1 MEVTQK
7 ERHGVLFYSCDE
19 MEQVGFAHGFST
31 RVGGVSPAPWDSLN
45 LGAGRGDEPERVS
58 ENFRRFCHAIGA
70 DPDTLVKNHQ
80 IHSDVV
86 RQVGWGDQVSFPGE
100 GGQMEADGLITGEK
114 GLSLCIFT
122 ADCIPVLLCDP
133 VKRVAL
139 WEQNFTPV
147 DVDGRILI
155 RAPFHASQ
163 PGYELEV
170 VVMPRMAFGSG
181 HHATTCLVASALCDL
196 SLTGK
201 RGLDMGCGTGVLA
214 IVAAKRGAATVD
226 AVDIDEWAEA
236 NCRENAAANGLAER
250 IAPMLG
256 DVSRIAGRKYDFI
269 AANINRNI
277 LTMDMPAYAEALD
290 TGGDLLMS
298 GFLEED
304 VPVIEAR
311 ARACGLEPVEVR
323 RRDGWAM
330 VHVKKA

>member
-133 VKRVAL
+133 VKRVACAVHAGWRGTAL
-139 WEQNFTPV
+139 GIAARGVERMKKDYGCRGEDILAAIGPGISTCCFETHADVPDGLRDGMGERAKEFIHPIPENPEKYHV
-147 DVDGRILI
+147 DLKGANRRWLMDAGVDPSHI
-155 RAPFHASQ
+155 AVC
-163 PGYELEV
+163 EV
-170 VVMPRMAFGSG
+170 CTACRGDLFWSHRRLGVRRGS
-181 HHATTCLVASALCDL
+181 L
-196 SLTGK
+196 
-201 RGLDMGCGTGVLA
+201 
-214 IVAAKRGAATVD
+214 ATV
-226 AVDIDEWAEA
+226 IQI
-236 NCRENAAANGLAER
+236 R
-250 IAPMLG
+250 
-256 DVSRIAGRKYDFI
+256 
-269 AANINRNI
+269 
-277 LTMDMPAYAEALD
+277 
-290 TGGDLLMS
+290 
-298 GFLEED
+298 
-304 VPVIEAR
+304 
-311 ARACGLEPVEVR
+311 
-323 RRDGWAM
+323 
-330 VHVKKA
+330 